1 MNKKTKVRVLYH
13 LLFFVVFLIVWL
25 LLHVTF
31 KNLDDFHKGLI
42 TSFFTVLLSPRIKEY
57 ETQSGTQVQ
66 VKWLF
71 LKKVIST

>member
-31 KNLDDFHKGLI
+31 KNLDDLHKGLI
-42 TSFFTVLLSPRIKEY
+42 TSFLLFY
-57 ETQSGTQVQ
+57 YLQ
-66 VKWLF
+66 
-71 LKKVIST
+71 